1 MKNIKFFQKGIY
13 FDIMNYEFRLAR
25 VLGSLIGQNEQNL
38 INLIKEANKNIDAD
52 YAINCFTLKRYINK
66 DGTEI
71 ANYLKNLFTPD
82 ILSKNNFIES
92 VTAIGSFLNFKINKN
107 ILAQEVILH
116 IIKDIDMY
124 ARSVFTSTQKP
135 KRIVIEYPSPNT
147 NKPLHL
153 GHVRN
158 MLLGQALSNLNKYIG
173 NAVFQ
178 TNLLNDR
185 GVHICKSM
193 WAYENYGNKSTPKS
207 ANRKSD
213 FFVGDYYIK
222 YAQEEDKLKRLIKD
236 KSDDLEKEQAKP
248 ENERNQDI
256 IKKLQEEIS
265 HSEFGKLENEIKNML
280 LAWENKDP
288 KIRALWKKMN
298 TWAEEGF
305 NETFEL
311 FKIKHDKTYKESE
324 IYDKGKEIVL
334 KGLSEGVFEKLEDGA
349 VAAKFT
355 EKGLPP
361 LKILLRRDGTT
372 LYITQDLYLAFEK
385 MKDFNYDISVYVV
398 GNEQDMQ
405 LRTVFAILKKLG
417 MKAEN
422 IHYSYG
428 MINLTTGKMKSREG
442 KVVDADDFV
451 KELKDLSKDELKKR
465 YPDLNEKEIDNRS
478 SIIAMAAIRFFILK
492 YEYSRD
498 FIYDPEKSLAFEGET
513 GPYILYSYAR
523 ICSIFKKGME
533 KRILVPFN
541 PDLNQE
547 QQGINLTEIDFSLI
561 KSEHELKLIDDLSKY
576 PDILFESTVSLKPH
590 ILTRYLFELSQDFNT
605 FYHSCK
611 VLGEEDSVQNVRL
624 ILSEAIRRII
634 KNGLNILTIDVL
646 NEM

>member
-1 MKNIKFFQKGIY
+1 
-13 FDIMNYEFRLAR
+13 MNYELRLAK

-38 INLIKEANKNIDAD
+38 VNFIKEANKNVDAD
-52 YAINCFTLKRYINK
+52 YAINCFTLRRYFNK
-66 DGTEI
+66 DGNDI

-82 ILSKNNFIES
+82 IISHNNFIQS
-92 VTAIGSFLNFKINKN
+92 VTAVGSYLNFKINKN
-107 ILAQEVILH
+107 ILAEESIMQIF
-116 IIKDIDMY
+116 KDFDIF
-124 ARSVFTSTQKP
+124 ARSVFKSKEKTK
-135 KRIVIEYPSPNT
+135 KIVIEYPSPNT

-158 MLLGQALSNLNKYIG
+158 MLLGQALSNLNKYLG
-173 NAVFQ
+173 NEVFQ
-178 TNLLNDR
+178 VNLLNDR

-193 WAYENYGNKSTPKS
+193 WAYKNFGQNLTPES
-207 ANRKSD
+207 VNRKSD

-222 YAQEEDKLKRLIKD
+222 YSQEEDKLKKKIKD
-236 KSDDLEKEQAKP
+236 KLTLLENEQAKP
-248 ENERNQDI
+248 ESEQNKALI
-256 IKKLQEEIS
+256 ATIQEEIS
-265 HSEFGKLENEIKNML
+265 NSEFGKLENEIKNML
-280 LAWENKDP
+280 LAWENNDP
-288 KIRALWKKMN
+288 NIRSLWKLMN
-298 TWAEEGF
+298 TWAENGF
-305 NETFEL
+305 NETFKL

-334 KGLSEGVFEKLEDGA
+334 KGLQEGVFEKLEDGA
-349 VAAKFT
+349 VAARFN

-361 LKILLRRDGTT
+361 IKILLRRDGTT

-385 MKDFNYDISVYVV
+385 MKDFNYDISIYVI

-405 LRTVFAILKKLG
+405 LRTVFALLKKLG
-417 MKAEN
+417 VKAEN

-442 KVVDADDFV
+442 RVVDADDFV
-451 KELKDLSKDELKKR
+451 KELEEISKVELKKR
-465 YPDLNEKEIDNRS
+465 YPDLNNKEIEHRC

-498 FIYDPEKSLAFEGET
+498 FVYDPEKSLAFEGET

-523 ICSIFKKGME
+523 ICSIFKKAIE
-533 KRILVPFN
+533 KQIPVPYN

-547 QQGINLTEIDFSLI
+547 QKDIKLSEINFSLL
-561 KSEHELKLIDDLSKY
+561 KSENEIKLIDDLNKY
-576 PDILFESTVSLKPH
+576 PDILFESATSLKPH

-611 VLGEEDSVQNVRL
+611 VIGEDPSLQNVRL
-624 ILSEAIRRII
+624 ILCEAIRRII